1 MAAKVAMPFTVPYSL
16 HTLDNGLRVV
26 LSEDHSVPVVAVV
39 VLYDVGARNEL
50 PGRTGFAHLF
60 EHMMFQGSANVQKGE
75 FYTYVE
81 DNGGVLNGMTSNDF
95 TIYFEVMPSNQLE
108 LALWLEADR
117 MRSLQ
122 VNQEN
127 LDNQR
132 EVVKEEKRL
141 RVDNQ
146 PFSYA
151 RGILLYELAYDNFA
165 NAHSVIGS
173 MEDLDAATLEDV
185 QRFFRTYYA
194 PNNAVLAIAG
204 DFESNQALEWVRQ
217 HFGDIPPQEPP
228 QPVDV
233 SEPERAEQK
242 RFTYTDPLA
251 NLPALAMA
259 WKVPP
264 RHSPERYALALLDR
278 ILFAGESA
286 RLHQRLVKRQKSALG
301 VSGGLE
307 DRRGPGLFT
316 AFVVFKPD
324 RQFRHIEE
332 SIVSEIKRVQGT
344 GVTERELQRAKNQL
358 RAERYRGV
366 WGGLYGLQTPLG
378 RAMELAYHTLFD
390 GDPALINTELQRYM
404 DVTAEEIQQV
414 AQRFLQPG
422 TATVLH
428 ILPGATG
435 AEEERRTG

>member
-1 MAAKVAMPFTVPYSL
+1 MAAKTIMPFTVPYSL
-16 HTLDNGLRVV
+16 HTIENGMRVV

-39 VLYDVGARNEL
+39 VLYDVGARNEP

-204 DFESNQALEWVRQ
+204 DFESEQALQWVRK
-217 HFGDIPPQEPP
+217 HFGNIPPQEPP

-242 RFTYTDPLA
+242 RFTYTDKLA
-251 NLPALAMA
+251 NLPAIAMA

-324 RQFRHIEE
+324 QRFDRIEE
-332 SIVSEIKRVQGT
+332 SIVAEITRIQEA

-435 AEEERRTG
+435 AEG

>member
-1 MAAKVAMPFTVPYSL
+1 MPMAAKTVVPFSVPYSL
-16 HTLDNGLRVV
+16 HTIENGMRVV

-39 VLYDVGARNEL
+39 VLYDVGARNEP

-60 EHMMFQGSANVQKGE
+60 EHMMFQGSANVKKGE
-75 FYTYVE
+75 FYTFVE

-204 DFESNQALEWVRQ
+204 DFDSEQALEWVRK

-233 SEPERAEQK
+233 SEPERTSEK
-242 RFTYTDPLA
+242 RATYTDKLA
-251 NLPALAMA
+251 NLPAIAMA

-278 ILFAGESA
+278 ILFSGESA
-286 RLHQRLVKRQKSALG
+286 RLHQRLVKREKSALG

-316 AFVVFKPD
+316 TFVVFKPD
-324 RQFRHIEE
+324 RHFQQIEHSVTAEIEE
-332 SIVSEIKRVQGT
+332 VQQK
-344 GVTERELQRAKNQL
+344 GVTPRELQRAKNQL

-390 GDPALINTELQRYM
+390 GDPALINTELQRYLE
-404 DVTAEEIQQV
+404 VTSEEVQEV
-414 AQRFLQPG
+414 AQRFLRRNNC
-422 TATVLH
+422 TVLH

-435 AEEERRTG
+435 VEQ

>member
-1 MAAKVAMPFTVPYSL
+1 MAAKTVVPFSVPFSL
-16 HTLDNGLRVV
+16 HTIENGMRVV

-39 VLYDVGARNEL
+39 VLYDVGARNEP

-60 EHMMFQGSANVQKGE
+60 EHMMFQGSANVKKGE

-204 DFESNQALEWVRQ
+204 DFDSEQALEWVRK
-217 HFGDIPPQEPP
+217 HFSDIPPQEPP

-233 SEPERAEQK
+233 SEPERKGEK
-242 RFTYTDPLA
+242 RATYTDRLA
-251 NLPALAMA
+251 NLPAIAMA

-278 ILFAGESA
+278 ILFSGESA
-286 RLHQRLVKRQKSALG
+286 RLHQRLVKREKSALG

-324 RQFRHIEE
+324 SDFPQIEQ
-332 SIVSEIKRVQGT
+332 SVTAEIEAVQQK
-344 GVTERELQRAKNQL
+344 GVTPRELQRAKNQL

-378 RAMELAYHTLFD
+378 RAMELAYHALFD
-390 GDPALINTELQRYM
+390 GDPALINTELQRYL
-404 DVTAEEIQQV
+404 DVTPEEVRDV
-414 AQRFLQPG
+414 ARRFL
-422 TATVLH
+422 TRNNRTVLH

-435 AEEERRTG
+435 VEQ

>member
-1 MAAKVAMPFTVPYSL
+1 MPAKKIEPFRVPYSL
-16 HTLDNGLRVV
+16 HTLENGLRVV

-39 VLYDVGARNEL
+39 VLYDVGARNEP

-60 EHMMFQGSANVQKGE
+60 EHMMFQGSAHVKKGE
-75 FYTYVE
+75 YYSYVE
-81 DNGGVLNGMTSNDF
+81 DNGGVLNGMTSSDF

-204 DFESNQALEWVRQ
+204 DIESKQALEWVRK
-217 HFGDIPPQEPP
+217 HFGDIPLQEPP

-233 SEPERAEQK
+233 TEPERTQEK
-242 RFTYTDPLA
+242 RAQYTDRLA
-251 NLPALAMA
+251 NLPAVAFA

-278 ILFAGESA
+278 ILFSGESA
-286 RLHQRLVKRQKSALG
+286 RLYQRLVKREKSALG

-316 AFVVFKPD
+316 IFVVFKPD
-324 RQFRHIEE
+324 RSFEVIERSVTAEIE
-332 SIVSEIKRVQGT
+332 SIQHKGVQD
-344 GVTERELQRAKNQL
+344 RELQRAKNQL

-390 GDPALINTELQRYM
+390 GDPALINTELQKYL
-404 DVTAEEIQQV
+404 DVTDEEVQQV
-414 AQRFLQPG
+414 AQRFL
-422 TATVLH
+422 TASNRTVLYV
-428 ILPGATG
+428 LPGAAG
-435 AEEERRTG
+435 AEQ

>member
-1 MAAKVAMPFTVPYSL
+1 MAAKTVMPFTVPYSL

-26 LSEDHSVPVVAVV
+26 LSQDHSVPVVAVV
-39 VLYDVGARNEL
+39 VLYDVGARNE
-50 PGRTGFAHLF
+50 PRGRTGFAHLF
-60 EHMMFQGSANVQKGE
+60 EHMMFQGSANVKKGE

-108 LALWLEADR
+108 LTLWLEADR

-204 DFESNQALEWVRQ
+204 DFESEQALQWVRK
-217 HFGDIPPQEPP
+217 HFGNIPPQEPP

-242 RFTYTDPLA
+242 RFTYTDKLA
-251 NLPALAMA
+251 NLPAIAMA

-286 RLHQRLVKRQKSALG
+286 RLYQYLVKRQKSALA

-316 AFVVFKPD
+316 VFVVFKPD
-324 RQFRHIEE
+324 RDFRQIEM
-332 SIVSEIKRVQGT
+332 SIINQIERIIDS
-344 GVTERELQRAKNQL
+344 GVKERELERAKNQL
-358 RAERYRGV
+358 RAERFRGV

-390 GDPALINTELQRYM
+390 GDPALINTELQHYM
-404 DVTAEEIQQV
+404 DVTAEEVQLV
-414 AQRFLQPG
+414 AKRFLKMDNY
-422 TATVLH
+422 TVLY
-428 ILPGATG
+428 IEPGATG
-435 AEEERRTG
+435 VDQ

>member
-1 MAAKVAMPFTVPYSL
+1 MAAKTVVPFSVPYSL
-16 HTLDNGLRVV
+16 HTIENGMRVV

-39 VLYDVGARNEL
+39 VLYDVGARNEP

-60 EHMMFQGSANVQKGE
+60 EHMMFQGSANVKKGE
-75 FYTYVE
+75 FYTFVE

-204 DFESNQALEWVRQ
+204 DFDSEQALEWVRKY
-217 HFGDIPPQEPP
+217 FGDIPPQEPP

-233 SEPERAEQK
+233 SEPERK
-242 RFTYTDPLA
+242 REKRATYTDRLA
-251 NLPALAMA
+251 NLPAIAMA

-278 ILFAGESA
+278 ILFSGESA
-286 RLHQRLVKRQKSALG
+286 RLHQRLVKREKSALG

-324 RQFRHIEE
+324 RDFLQIEQ
-332 SIVSEIKRVQGT
+332 SIADAIEAVRDR
-344 GVTERELQRAKNQL
+344 GVRERELQRAKNQL

-390 GDPALINTELQRYM
+390 GDPALINTELQRYLEVTPEEVQ
-404 DVTAEEIQQV
+404 DVAR
-414 AQRFLQPG
+414 RFL
-422 TATVLH
+422 TRNNCTILY

-435 AEEERRTG
+435 VDQ

>member
-1 MAAKVAMPFTVPYSL
+1 MPAKKAEPFNVPYSL
-16 HTLDNGLRVV
+16 HTLENGLRVV

-39 VLYDVGARNEL
+39 VLYDVGARNEP

-60 EHMMFQGSANVQKGE
+60 EHMMFQGSAHVKKGE
-75 FYTYVE
+75 YFSFVE

-95 TIYFEVMPSNQLE
+95 TIYFEIMPSNQLE

-204 DFESNQALEWVRQ
+204 DIESGQTLEWVRK

-233 SEPERAEQK
+233 TEPERGQEK
-242 RFTYTDPLA
+242 RAQYTDRLA
-251 NLPALAMA
+251 NLPAVAIA

-278 ILFAGESA
+278 
-286 RLHQRLVKRQKSALG
+286 
-301 VSGGLE
+301 
-307 DRRGPGLFT
+307 
-316 AFVVFKPD
+316 
-324 RQFRHIEE
+324 
-332 SIVSEIKRVQGT
+332 
-344 GVTERELQRAKNQL
+344 
-358 RAERYRGV
+358 
-366 WGGLYGLQTPLG
+366 
-378 RAMELAYHTLFD
+378 
-390 GDPALINTELQRYM
+390 
-404 DVTAEEIQQV
+404 
-414 AQRFLQPG
+414 
-422 TATVLH
+422 
-428 ILPGATG
+428 
-435 AEEERRTG
+435 

>member
-1 MAAKVAMPFTVPYSL
+1 MAVQKAIPFHVPYAL
-16 HTLDNGLRVV
+16 HTLHNGLRVV

-39 VLYDVGARNEL
+39 VLFDVGARNE
-50 PGRTGFAHLF
+50 PHGRTGFAHLF
-60 EHMMFQGSANVQKGE
+60 EHMMFQGSANVKKGE

-81 DNGGVLNGMTSNDF
+81 DNGGVLNGMTSSDF

-146 PFSYA
+146 PFAYA

-204 DFESNQALEWVRQ
+204 DFEEQQALEWVRK

-233 SEPERAEQK
+233 SEPERSVERRA
-242 RFTYTDPLA
+242 TYTDRLA
-251 NLPALAMA
+251 NLPAVAIA

-264 RHSPERYALALLDR
+264 RHSPERYALAILDR
-278 ILFAGESA
+278 VLFSGESA
-286 RLHQRLVKRQKSALG
+286 RLHQRLVKREKSALG

-316 AFVVFKPD
+316 TFVVFKPD
-324 RQFRHIEE
+324 RSFEQIER
-332 SIVSEIKRVQGT
+332 SIDAEVEAIQQK
-344 GVTERELQRAKNQL
+344 GVRASELQRARNQI
-358 RAERYRGV
+358 RAERFRGV

-390 GDPALINTELQRYM
+390 GDPALVNTELQRYL
-404 DVTAEEIQQV
+404 DVTADEVRE
-414 AQRFLQPG
+414 ATTRFLVPRNR
-422 TATVLH
+422 TVLH
-428 ILPGATG
+428 ILPGAT
-435 AEEERRTG
+435 AVHEE

>member
-1 MAAKVAMPFTVPYSL
+1 MPGRTVIPFNIPYSL
-16 HTLDNGLRVV
+16 HELSNGLRIV

-39 VLYDVGARNEL
+39 VLYDVGARNEP

-60 EHMMFQGSANVQKGE
+60 EHMMFQGSANVKKGE
-75 FYTYVE
+75 FYSYVE
-81 DNGGVLNGMTSNDF
+81 DNGGVLNGMTSSDF

-146 PFSYA
+146 PFAYA

-185 QRFFRTYYA
+185 QWFFRTYYA
-194 PNNAVLAIAG
+194 PNNAVLAVAG
-204 DFESNQALEWVRQ
+204 DFESQQALEWINK
-217 HFGDIPPQEPP
+217 HFGDIPAQQPP

-233 SEPERAEQK
+233 TEPERKQEK
-242 RFTYTDPLA
+242 RATYTDNLA
-251 NLPALAMA
+251 NLPAIAIA

-278 ILFAGESA
+278 ILIGGDSA
-286 RLHQRLVKRQKSALG
+286 RLHQRLVKREKSTLG

-316 AFVVFKPD
+316 VFAVFKPD
-324 RQFRHIEE
+324 RQFEQIER
-332 SIVSEIKRVQGT
+332 SIYHEIEKIQQT
-344 GVTERELQRAKNQL
+344 GVQPRELRRAQNQL
-358 RAERYRGV
+358 RAERFRGV

-378 RAMELAYHTLFD
+378 RAIELAYHTLFD
-390 GDPALINTELQRYM
+390 GDPALINTELQRYLE
-404 DVTAEEIQQV
+404 VTPEQIQQV
-414 AQRFLQPG
+414 TQRLLVP
-422 TATVLH
+422 TNRTVLQ
-428 ILPGATG
+428 ILPGAIG
-435 AEEERRTG
+435 MKQ

>member
-1 MAAKVAMPFTVPYSL
+1 MPAKKMEPFRVPYSL
-16 HTLDNGLRVV
+16 HALENGLRVV

-39 VLYDVGARNEL
+39 VIYDVGARNEP

-60 EHMMFQGSANVQKGE
+60 EHMMFQGSAHVKKGE
-75 FYTYVE
+75 YYTYVE
-81 DNGGVLNGMTSNDF
+81 DNGGVLNGITSNDF

-204 DFESNQALEWVRQ
+204 DVESEQALEWVRK
-217 HFGDIPPQEPP
+217 HFEAISPQAPP

-233 SEPERAEQK
+233 IEPERTQEK
-242 RFTYTDPLA
+242 RARSTDKLA
-251 NLPALAMA
+251 NLPAIAIA

-278 ILFAGESA
+278 ILFSGESA
-286 RLHQRLVKRQKSALG
+286 RLYQRLVKREKSALE

-316 AFVVFKPD
+316 TFVIFKPD
-324 RQFRHIEE
+324 RSFEAIERSVTAE
-332 SIVSEIKRVQGT
+332 VEAIQRKGVQ
-344 GVTERELQRAKNQL
+344 VRELQRAKNQL

-390 GDPALINTELQRYM
+390 GDPTLINTELQKYL
-404 DVTAEEIQQV
+404 DVTGEEVQQV
-414 AQRFLQPG
+414 TQRFL
-422 TATVLH
+422 TTNNRTVLYV
-428 ILPGATG
+428 IPGATG
-435 AEEERRTG
+435 SV

>member
-1 MAAKVAMPFTVPYSL
+1 MASRSKFAFTVPYEL

-39 VLYDVGARNEL
+39 VLYDVGARNEP

-60 EHMMFQGSANVQKGE
+60 EHMMFQGSAHVKKGE

-81 DNGGVLNGMTSNDF
+81 DNGGVLNGMTSSDF

-146 PFSYA
+146 PFAYA

-194 PNNAVLAIAG
+194 PNNAVVAIAG
-204 DFESNQALEWVRQ
+204 DLDSAQALEWVRK

-228 QPVDV
+228 PPVDV
-233 SEPERAEQK
+233 SEPEQQQEKRA
-242 RFTYTDPLA
+242 TYTDRLA
-251 NLPALAMA
+251 NLPAVAMA

-278 ILFAGESA
+278 ILFGGESA
-286 RLHQRLVKRQKSALG
+286 RLHQRLVKREKSALG

-316 AFVVFKPD
+316 TFVVFKPE
-324 RQFRHIEE
+324 RRFEQIERSLDAE
-332 SIVSEIKRVQGT
+332 VRSVQERGVS
-344 GVTERELQRAKNQL
+344 ERELQRAKNQL
-358 RAERYRGV
+358 RAERFRGV

-378 RAMELAYHTLFD
+378 RAIELAYHTLFD
-390 GDPALINTELQRYM
+390 GDPALVNTELQRYL
-404 DVTAEEIQQV
+404 DVTADQIQQV
-414 AQRFLQPG
+414 AQRFLIP
-422 TATVLH
+422 TNRTVLH
-428 ILPGATG
+428 ILPGAAG
-435 AEEERRTG
+435 VEQ

>member
-1 MAAKVAMPFTVPYSL
+1 MAAKTIMPFTVPYSL
-16 HTLDNGLRVV
+16 HTIENGMRVV

-39 VLYDVGARNEL
+39 VLYDVGARNEP

-60 EHMMFQGSANVQKGE
+60 EHMMFQGSANVKKGE

-204 DFESNQALEWVRQ
+204 DFESEQALQWVRK
-217 HFGDIPPQEPP
+217 HFGNIPPQEPP

-242 RFTYTDPLA
+242 RFTYTDKLA
-251 NLPALAMA
+251 NLPAIAMA

-324 RQFRHIEE
+324 QRFERIEE
-332 SIVSEIKRVQGT
+332 SIVAEITRVQEA
-344 GVTERELQRAKNQL
+344 GVTEHELQRAKNQL

-414 AQRFLQPG
+414 TQRFLKPG

-435 AEEERRTG
+435 AEG

>member
-1 MAAKVAMPFTVPYSL
+1 MAANTVMSFTVPYSL
-16 HTLDNGLRVV
+16 HTIDNGMRVV

-39 VLYDVGARNEL
+39 VLYDVGARNEP

-60 EHMMFQGSANVQKGE
+60 EHMMFQGSANVKKGE

-95 TIYFEVMPSNQLE
+95 TVYFEVMPSNQLE

-204 DFESNQALEWVRQ
+204 DFDSEQALEWVRK
-217 HFGDIPPQEPP
+217 HFDDIPPQEPP
-228 QPVDV
+228 PPVDV
-233 SEPERAEQK
+233 SEPERHLPK
-242 RFTYTDPLA
+242 RLTYTDKLA
-251 NLPALAMA
+251 NLPAIAMA

-264 RHSPERYALALLDR
+264 RRSPERYALALLDR

-286 RLHQRLVKRQKSALG
+286 RLYQYLVKRQKSALA

-324 RQFRHIEE
+324 RDFRQIETNILAQLIRIQE
-332 SIVSEIKRVQGT
+332 L
-344 GVTERELQRAKNQL
+344 GVKERELERAKNQL
-358 RAERYRGV
+358 RAERFRGV

-404 DVTAEEIQQV
+404 DVTAEEVQQV
-414 AQRFLQPG
+414 ARQFLKLSNY
-422 TATVLH
+422 TVLY
-428 ILPGATG
+428 IQPGATG
-435 AEEERRTG
+435 VEQ

>member
-1 MAAKVAMPFTVPYSL
+1 MATKTVMPFTVPYSL
-16 HTLDNGLRVV
+16 HTIENGMRVV

-39 VLYDVGARNEL
+39 VLYDVGARNEP

-60 EHMMFQGSANVQKGE
+60 EHMMFQGSANVKKGE

-204 DFESNQALEWVRQ
+204 DFDSEQALEWVRK
-217 HFGDIPPQEPP
+217 HFGDIPAQEPP

-233 SEPERAEQK
+233 NEPERGQEK
-242 RFTYTDPLA
+242 RATYTDKLA
-251 NLPALAMA
+251 NLPAIAMA

-278 ILFAGESA
+278 ILFSGESA
-286 RLHQRLVKRQKSALG
+286 RMHQRLVKREKSALG

-316 AFVVFKPD
+316 IFVVFKPD
-324 RQFRHIEE
+324 RSFDEIERSVIAE
-332 SIVSEIKRVQGT
+332 VEAIQQK
-344 GVTERELQRAKNQL
+344 GVAERELQRAKNQL
-358 RAERYRGV
+358 HAERYRGV

-404 DVTAEEIQQV
+404 DVTIDEIQQV
-414 AQRFLQPG
+414 ARRFLI
-422 TATVLH
+422 TNNRTVLH

-435 AEEERRTG
+435 VEQ

>member
-1 MAAKVAMPFTVPYSL
+1 MARKSAVPFSVPYSL
-16 HTLDNGLRVV
+16 HTLRNGLRVV
-26 LSEDHSVPVVAVV
+26 LSEDRSVPVVAVV
-39 VLYDVGARNEL
+39 VLYDVGARNEPL
-50 PGRTGFAHLF
+50 GRTGFAHLF
-60 EHMMFQGSANVQKGE
+60 EHMMFQGSANVKKGE

-81 DNGGVLNGMTSNDF
+81 DNGGVLNGMTSSDF
-95 TIYFEVMPSNQLE
+95 TVYFEVMPSNQLE

-173 MEDLDAATLEDV
+173 MEDLDSATLEDV

-204 DFESNQALEWVRQ
+204 DFDSEQALEWARK
-217 HFGDIPPQEPP
+217 HFEDIPSQEPP
-228 QPVDV
+228 PPVDV
-233 SEPERAEQK
+233 SEPERSQEK
-242 RFTYTDPLA
+242 RAQYTDRLA
-251 NLPALAMA
+251 NLPAVAIA

-264 RHSPERYALALLDR
+264 RHAPERYALALLDR
-278 ILFAGESA
+278 ILFSGESA
-286 RLHQRLVKRQKSALG
+286 RLHQRLVKREKSALG
-301 VSGGLE
+301 ASGGLE

-316 AFVVFKPD
+316 TFVVFKPD
-324 RQFRHIEE
+324 RSFE
-332 SIVSEIKRVQGT
+332 SIEQSVYAEIDAVQQR
-344 GVTERELQRAKNQL
+344 GVQARELQRAKNQL
-358 RAERYRGV
+358 RAERFRGV

-378 RAMELAYHTLFD
+378 RAIELAYHTLFD
-390 GDPALINTELQRYM
+390 GDPALINSELQRYL
-404 DVTAEEIQQV
+404 DVTAEDVQSV
-414 AQRFLQPG
+414 AQRFLIP
-422 TATVLH
+422 TNRTVLH

-435 AEEERRTG
+435 IEQ

>member
-1 MAAKVAMPFTVPYSL
+1 MAGKVAVPFSVPFSL
-16 HTLDNGLRVV
+16 HTLKNGLRVV

-39 VLYDVGARNEL
+39 VLYDVGARNEP

-60 EHMMFQGSANVQKGE
+60 EHMMFQGSANVKKGE
-75 FYTYVE
+75 FYTFVE
-81 DNGGVLNGMTSNDF
+81 DNGGVLNGMTSSDF

-108 LALWLEADR
+108 LAMWLEADR

-165 NAHSVIGS
+165 NSHSVIGS

-185 QRFFRTYYA
+185 QRFFRTFYA

-204 DFESNQALEWVRQ
+204 DLDSEQALEWARK
-217 HFGDIPPQEPP
+217 HFEDIPSQEPP
-228 QPVDV
+228 SAVDV
-233 SEPERAEQK
+233 SEPERSQEK
-242 RFTYTDPLA
+242 RAQYTDRLA
-251 NLPALAMA
+251 NLPAVAVA

-278 ILFAGESA
+278 ILFSGESA

-307 DRRGPGLFT
+307 ERRGPGLFT
-316 AFVVFKPD
+316 TFVVFKPD
-324 RQFRHIEE
+324 RSFDAIEHG
-332 SIVSEIKRVQGT
+332 IYAEIEAVQEK
-344 GVTERELQRAKNQL
+344 GVQARELQRAKNQL
-358 RAERYRGV
+358 RAERFRGV

-390 GDPALINTELQRYM
+390 GDPALVNSELQRYLV
-404 DVTAEEIQQV
+404 VTAEDVQSV
-414 AQRFLQPG
+414 AQRFLVP
-422 TATVLH
+422 TNRTVLH
-428 ILPGATG
+428 ILPGAVG
-435 AEEERRTG
+435 IEE

>member
-1 MAAKVAMPFTVPYSL
+1 MAVQKAIPFHVPYAL

-39 VLYDVGARNEL
+39 VLYDVGARNE
-50 PGRTGFAHLF
+50 PHGRTGFAHLF
-60 EHMMFQGSANVQKGE
+60 EHMMFQGSANVKKGE

-81 DNGGVLNGMTSNDF
+81 DNGGVLNGMTSSDF

-185 QRFFRTYYA
+185 QHFFRTYYA

-204 DFESNQALEWVRQ
+204 DFEENQALEWVRK

-233 SEPERAEQK
+233 SEPERGQEK
-242 RFTYTDPLA
+242 RATYTDRLA
-251 NLPALAMA
+251 NLPAIAMA

-278 ILFAGESA
+278 ILFGGESA
-286 RLHQRLVKRQKSALG
+286 RLHQRLVKRQKSALA

-316 AFVVFKPD
+316 TFVVFKPD
-324 RQFRHIEE
+324 RDFEHVER
-332 SIVSEIKRVQGT
+332 SIYAELEQIQLKGVQP
-344 GVTERELQRAKNQL
+344 RELQRAKNQL
-358 RAERYRGV
+358 RAERFRGV
-366 WGGLYGLQTPLG
+366 WGGMYGLQTPLG

-390 GDPALINTELQRYM
+390 GDPALVNTELQRYL
-404 DVTAEEIQQV
+404 DVTAEEVQQV
-414 AQRFLQPG
+414 AQRFLVP
-422 TATVLH
+422 TNRTVLC

-435 AEEERRTG
+435 AEQ

>member
-1 MAAKVAMPFTVPYSL
+1 MLMAAKTVVPFSVPYSL
-16 HTLDNGLRVV
+16 HTIENGLRVV

-39 VLYDVGARNEL
+39 VLYDVGARNEP

-60 EHMMFQGSANVQKGE
+60 EHMMFQGSANVKKGE
-75 FYTYVE
+75 FYTFVE

-95 TIYFEVMPSNQLE
+95 TIYFEVMLSNQLE

-204 DFESNQALEWVRQ
+204 DFDSEQALEWVRK

-233 SEPERAEQK
+233 SEPERKVGK
-242 RFTYTDPLA
+242 RTTYTDKLA
-251 NLPALAMA
+251 NLPAIAMA

-278 ILFAGESA
+278 ILFSGESA

-307 DRRGPGLFT
+307 ERRGPGLFT
-316 AFVVFKPD
+316 TFVVFKPD
-324 RQFRHIEE
+324 RDFRQIEQ
-332 SIVSEIKRVQGT
+332 SVAAEIEAVRHKGIR
-344 GVTERELQRAKNQL
+344 ERELQGAKNQL

-390 GDPALINTELQRYM
+390 GDPALINTELQRYLE
-404 DVTAEEIQQV
+404 VTPEEVKDV
-414 AQRFLQPG
+414 AQRFLTQNNC
-422 TATVLH
+422 TFLY

-435 AEEERRTG
+435 VEQ

>member
-1 MAAKVAMPFTVPYSL
+1 MASRSKFAFTVPYEL

-39 VLYDVGARNEL
+39 VLYDVGARNEP

-60 EHMMFQGSANVQKGE
+60 EHMMFQGSAHVKKGE

-81 DNGGVLNGMTSNDF
+81 DNGGVLNGMTSSDF

-146 PFSYA
+146 PFAYA

-204 DFESNQALEWVRQ
+204 DLDSAQALEWVRK

-228 QPVDV
+228 PPVDV
-233 SEPERAEQK
+233 SEPARQQEKRA
-242 RFTYTDPLA
+242 TYTDRLA
-251 NLPALAMA
+251 NLPAVAMA
-259 WKVPP
+259 WKVPS

-278 ILFAGESA
+278 ILFGGESA
-286 RLHQRLVKRQKSALG
+286 RLHQRLVKREKSALG

-316 AFVVFKPD
+316 TFVVFKPD
-324 RQFRHIEE
+324 RRFEQIERSLDAE
-332 SIVSEIKRVQGT
+332 VRSVQERGVS
-344 GVTERELQRAKNQL
+344 ERELQRAKNQL
-358 RAERYRGV
+358 RAERFRGV

-378 RAMELAYHTLFD
+378 RAIELAYHTLFD
-390 GDPALINTELQRYM
+390 GDPALVNTELQRYL
-404 DVTAEEIQQV
+404 DVTAEQVQEV
-414 AQRFLQPG
+414 AQRFLIP
-422 TATVLH
+422 TNRTVLH
-428 ILPGATG
+428 ILPGAAG
-435 AEEERRTG
+435 VEQ

>member
-1 MAAKVAMPFTVPYSL
+1 MAAETIMPSTVPYSL
-16 HTLDNGLRVV
+16 HTIENGLRVV

-39 VLYDVGARNEL
+39 VLYDVGARNEP

-60 EHMMFQGSANVQKGE
+60 EHMMFQGSANVKKGE

-204 DFESNQALEWVRQ
+204 DFDSEQALEWVRK

-233 SEPERAEQK
+233 SEPERNLPRQL
-242 RFTYTDPLA
+242 TYIDKLA
-251 NLPALAMA
+251 NLPAIAMA
-259 WKVPP
+259 WKVPS

-286 RLHQRLVKRQKSALG
+286 RLYQRLVKRQKSALG

-324 RQFRHIEE
+324 QRFDRIEE
-332 SIVSEIKRVQGT
+332 SIVAEITRIQEA

-414 AQRFLQPG
+414 AQRFLKPG

-435 AEEERRTG
+435 AEG